1 MLLWRESGGK
11 ASSFA
16 ESWIWRTK
24 TSRHPA
30 GCCEEGRKGEV
41 GLHVPLLAARI
52 LKGVKL
58 VFLILLQPQWAFRGT
73 MAFSLHFVV
82 FCLEACLKHSE
93 TLKSK
98 CWLQDECSHNKL

>member
-1 MLLWRESGGK
+1 MMLLWWESGGK
-11 ASSFA
+11 VSSFA

-41 GLHVPLLAARI
+41 GLRVPLLAARI

-58 VFLILLQPQWAFRGT
+58 SLFPDFASATVGIPWHNGIFIAFCCVLLGG
-73 MAFSLHFVV
+73 M
-82 FCLEACLKHSE
+82 LE
-93 TLKSK
+93 TF
-98 CWLQDECSHNKL
+98 